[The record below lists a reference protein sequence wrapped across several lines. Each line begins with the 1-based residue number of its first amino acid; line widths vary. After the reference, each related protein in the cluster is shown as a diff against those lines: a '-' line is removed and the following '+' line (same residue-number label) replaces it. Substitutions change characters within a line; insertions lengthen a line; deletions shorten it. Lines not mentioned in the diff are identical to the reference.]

1 MVLSKKCFF
10 LFYSTTYRGLHRDV
24 EINILFGSDAVS
36 NFTRIEPFYLLPHC
50 TPALLSRWLNKLQ
63 TKISEHAVF
72 DSVLGQESAHT
83 PVLWILL
90 GPGGRI
96 LSLRQDKN
104 SQEGGLA
111 RYQHIAAGLLKL
123 FIINKS
129 YIII

>member
-1 MVLSKKCFF
+1 MLRSTFYLALTLFRISLGLSQFLFF
-10 LFYSTTYRGLHRDV
+10 LTVSLLFSLEQSTK
-24 EINILFGSDAVS
+24 NK
-36 NFTRIEPFYLLPHC
+36 YLS
-50 TPALLSRWLNKLQ
+50 SRWLNKLQ

-111 RYQHIAAGLLKL
+111 RYQHIAAGL
-123 FIINKS
+123 FN
-129 YIII
+129 